1 MTERKALGGRVRLA
15 IGATFLLSTWGA
27 AAEPLNVKLDWTP
40 WAVHAPF
47 HLAVEKGWFKQAGLD
62 VRLEDG
68 NGSVTAVQIVGGSDR
83 FDVGQAALA
92 SMVIARSKG
101 LPVKGLA
108 TFATSSDIGVLV
120 PKDSGISGPEGLKG
134 RKIAYTAGSLEAP
147 FVDAFLAA
155 GGLRRSDVD
164 LLSVDA
170 AGKAATYAVGRAD
183 AVISTIPFV
192 LASVSRQRAS
202 TAISFAQ
209 HGLDMVSF
217 GLFTSEA
224 KLASRSQEL
233 MTFSNVVAKSW
244 NYIYNG
250 HEQEAVDAIVAQRPN
265 ARLDKAI
272 LLDQLNILKNYFGPA
287 VELGSIGVNQPADW
301 DKTIATLERVELIPA
316 GQKATDYYQSD
327 VVTPQSLSSLE
338 LK

>member
-1 MTERKALGGRVRLA
+1 MTEQNALGGRVRLA
-15 IGATFLLSTWGA
+15 MGAAMLIASWGA

-47 HLAVEKGWFKQAGLD
+47 HLAMQKGWFKQAGLD

-68 NGSVTAVQIVGGSDR
+68 NGSVTTVQIVGGSDR
-83 FDVGQAALA
+83 FDVGHAALA

-108 TFATSSDIGVLV
+108 PFATSSDIGVLV
-120 PKDSGISGPEGLKG
+120 PADSGITGPDGLKG

-192 LASVSRQRAS
+192 LPSVSRQRPSA
-202 TAISFAQ
+202 AIPFAR

-217 GLFTSEA
+217 GLFASEQ
-224 KLASRSQEL
+224 KLASREQDIR
-233 MTFSNVVAKSW
+233 TFSNVVAKSW
-244 NYIYNG
+244 NYIYDG

-272 LLDQLNILKNYFGPA
+272 LLDQLNTLKTYFGPA
-287 VELGSIGVNQPADW
+287 VAGGSIGVSQPADW

-316 GQKATDYYQSD
+316 GQKAADYYQPG
-327 VVTPQSLSSLE
+327 VVSSESLAGLE

>member
-1 MTERKALGGRVRLA
+1 LT
-15 IGATFLLSTWGA
+15 
-27 AAEPLNVKLDWTP
+27 VKLDWTP

-147 FVDAFLAA
+147 FVDACLAA

-202 TAISFAQ
+202 TAIPFAQ

-224 KLASRSQEL
+224 KLASRGQEL
-233 MTFSNVVAKSW
+233 TTFSNVVAKSW

-287 VELGSIGVNQPADW
+287 VEQGSIGVNQPADW